1 MQTTKNISSLLLPFL
16 FNEKKLLNDLSLL
29 TNTKWIPHFNTFGYT
44 GNWKALP
51 LYATNG
57 DVSNIFALPN
67 SISKIKETSVLKK
80 CTYFKEV
87 IAVFKCDIL
96 SARILRLETGAKI
109 KPHKDHELG
118 YEDGSFRIHIPITTN
133 KDVCFTLDNSQLK
146 MLPGE
151 CWYTNVNYTHS
162 VSNNGTT
169 DRVHL
174 VIDGKRNTWSDNL
187 FFSLA
192 PKKSFIS
199 KPIIKDSPETI
210 KRMIEELQLSKLASA
225 KKLANKLQ
233 ENLKLNTT

>member
-1 MQTTKNISSLLLPFL
+1 MQTVKNISSLILPFL
-16 FNEKKLLNDLSLL
+16 FNEKKLLKDLSAL

-51 LYATNG
+51 LYASSGNA
-57 DVSNIFALPN
+57 SNIFALPN
-67 SISKIKETSVLKK
+67 GISEIKETSILKK
-80 CTYFKEV
+80 CPYFKEV

-96 SARILRLETGAKI
+96 SARILKLEAGAQI

-118 YEDGSFRIHIPITTN
+118 YEDGNFRIHIPIVTN
-133 KDVCFTLDNSQLK
+133 KNVCFILDGNQLT
-146 MLPGE
+146 MHPGE

-162 VSNNGTT
+162 VSNNGTI

-192 PKKSFIS
+192 PKERFTS
-199 KPIIKDSPETI
+199 KPIISESPETI
-210 KRMIEELQLSKLASA
+210 KRMLEELQYSKLGSA
-225 KKLANKLQ
+225 KELANKLQ
-233 ENLKLNTT
+233 KTLIKK